1 MKEIKETWGTHLI
14 RRKKDS
20 VVLLESLRCFLPE
33 LVQQVADVAKEY
45 RDIVWDETVGGQG
58 R

>member
-1 MKEIKETWGTHLI
+1 MKEIKETWGTHSI

-33 LVQQVADVAKEY
+33 LVQQVTDVAKEY
-45 RDIVWDETVGGQG
+45 RDIVRDETVGGQS